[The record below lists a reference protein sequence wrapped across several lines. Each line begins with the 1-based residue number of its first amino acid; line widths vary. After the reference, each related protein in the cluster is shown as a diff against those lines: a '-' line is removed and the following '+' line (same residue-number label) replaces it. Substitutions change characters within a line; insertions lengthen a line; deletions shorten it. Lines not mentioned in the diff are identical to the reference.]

1 VVNKV
6 RASLK
11 TIAAR
16 LSSRAALRRYE
27 LVFVALLGAI
37 LGVVLFGAVN
47 ARIGPV
53 DAKLTMTPALSGG
66 TRVNIPPLGTLELNT
81 HGGPAQLSMNVTQID
96 PETAQQVIKD
106 PKHLEQVG
114 DHLERDVRSAV
125 TTLVVRSTIVA
136 ILGAGLLSGLVLRR
150 RKAIAA
156 GAAIGLALMVAI
168 ASTAVATWNPRS
180 LVEPRYTGLL
190 SRAPSVVGDLKDIVD
205 RFGQYRSE
213 LAGLVTNVTKL
224 YGATST
230 LPTFSADPNTIR
242 VLHVSDIHLNPVA
255 WSVIGAIADE
265 FKVDVIVDTG
275 DLTDHGSTAEDG
287 FANDISHLKRPYVF
301 IKGNHDS
308 DSTVAAVKQQPNA
321 IVLDYSSAT
330 VGGLT
335 FYGAPDPRF
344 TPDREATMDGDTMT
358 MSESANRMA
367 NGLRLLHPSA
377 DVALVHDPMVG
388 EKLNGTVPLVLAGHI
403 HKREVRKLDDTL
415 MLVEGST
422 GGAGLRALEH
432 EKPTP
437 VECSV
442 LYFDRSTRTL
452 LAYDD
457 ITIGGLGL
465 ASATIDR
472 HLVEKPAPAEPTP
485 SPTGAALVPA
495 RPPGG

>member
-1 VVNKV
+1 
-6 RASLK
+6 
-11 TIAAR
+11 
-16 LSSRAALRRYE
+16 
-27 LVFVALLGAI
+27 
-37 LGVVLFGAVN
+37 
-47 ARIGPV
+47 
-53 DAKLTMTPALSGG
+53 
-66 TRVNIPPLGTLELNT
+66 
-81 HGGPAQLSMNVTQID
+81 
-96 PETAQQVIKD
+96 
-106 PKHLEQVG
+106 
-114 DHLERDVRSAV
+114 
-125 TTLVVRSTIVA
+125 
-136 ILGAGLLSGLVLRR
+136 
-150 RKAIAA
+150 
-156 GAAIGLALMVAI
+156 MVAI
-168 ASTAVATWNPRS
+168 ASTAAATWNPRS

-190 SRAPSVVGDLKDIVD
+190 SRAPSVVGDFKDIVD

-230 LPTFSADPNTIR
+230 LQTFSADPNTVR
-242 VLHVSDIHLNPVA
+242 VLHVSDLHLNPVA

-275 DLTDHGSTAEDG
+275 DLTDHGSTAEDA
-287 FANDISHLKRPYVF
+287 FANDISRLKRPYIF

-308 DSTVAAVKQQPNA
+308 DATVAAVKEQPNA
-321 IVLDYSSAT
+321 IVLDYSSVT
-330 VGGLT
+330 VSGIT

-344 TPDREATMDGDTMT
+344 TPDRVGTTNNDTT
-358 MSESANRMA
+358 LSDSGSRMA

-377 DVALVHDPMVG
+377 DVALVHDPVVG
-388 EKLNGTVPLVLAGHI
+388 EKLSGTVPLVLAGHI
-403 HKREVRKLDDTL
+403 HKREVRKLPDNTL

-442 LYFDRSTRTL
+442 LYFDRSTGTL

-472 HLVEKPAPAEPTP
+472 HLVEKPATAEPSP
-485 SPTGAALVPA
+485 SPSGDALNPA
-495 RPPGG
+495 RIRDR